1 MEDDAAIR
9 VALVRKPR
17 GESVPSPFWPKVWAH
32 LRERL
37 TGIVVYGIVGL
48 SILVMIV
55 GWRVFFSKS
64 VLVISPFSVP
74 VNGDA
79 PIGLSGK
86 SAANL
91 LLDKVEE
98 LSNEANEYGQ
108 RATAPFLNT
117 ERHEEAPDVKVEVAG
132 LSVEGVL
139 AALSRVLEKQQIVT
153 GELYWVKEGVIIRAR
168 LENDVWTVGPFPA
181 TAVELDK
188 QYRMLA
194 RNLLSVTNPN
204 IAGLIFQKDGEV
216 NLAQKSFTNW
226 LSLKGL
232 DADSRAQANFHL
244 GVVLDLSG
252 SRPSA
257 EQSYQNALS
266 IQPAFFE
273 ALVNLGLD
281 LYTDGRTNDAILRL
295 RQASD
300 LKPHSLAPL
309 MILGL
314 AQVDPADKEM
324 TYRKALA
331 LYPEMP
337 AIHYQLALALQQLN
351 RQADAKAEMELY
363 SKLSKP
369 SAPAV
374 PKRPAN

>member
-37 TGIVVYGIVGL
+37 TGIFVYGIVGL

-194 RNLLSVTNPN
+194 RNLLSASPSIMRGARLWGLSKDVAAQYAGKMVHIKGLFDDGNHEVQVASIGPADSPIPQSQNRDQVAWNENPIRVKGWVSDDKCGAKGANDKAEACTKKCLAAGAKMVIVTDKDQKILLVDNP
-204 IAGLIFQKDGEV
+204 DV
-216 NLAQKSFTNW
+216 
-226 LSLKGL
+226 LKGHEGHHI
-232 DADSRAQANFHL
+232 AVSGHVMGDSIH
-244 GVVLDLSG
+244 VE
-252 SRPSA
+252 SA
-257 EQSYQNALS
+257 KML
-266 IQPAFFE
+266 
-273 ALVNLGLD
+273 
-281 LYTDGRTNDAILRL
+281 
-295 RQASD
+295 
-300 LKPHSLAPL
+300 
-309 MILGL
+309 
-314 AQVDPADKEM
+314 
-324 TYRKALA
+324 
-331 LYPEMP
+331 
-337 AIHYQLALALQQLN
+337 
-351 RQADAKAEMELY
+351 
-363 SKLSKP
+363 
-369 SAPAV
+369 
-374 PKRPAN
+374 